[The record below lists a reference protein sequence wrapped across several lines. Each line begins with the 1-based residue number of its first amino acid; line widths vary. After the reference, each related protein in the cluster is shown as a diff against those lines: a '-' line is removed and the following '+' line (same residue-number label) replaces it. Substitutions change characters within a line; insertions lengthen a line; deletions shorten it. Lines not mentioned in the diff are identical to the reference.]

1 MATRTWFITG
11 ASRGFGRQWTTAAL
25 RRGDQV
31 AAAARTPAALDD
43 LVAEFGDAVFPVQ
56 LDTTSG
62 RASCIAAVE
71 RAHERFG
78 QLDIIINN
86 AGYGQ
91 NGMIEE
97 ITEAQAQAQ
106 FDTNVFGPMWIT
118 QGALPFLREQGSG
131 HIINVSSIA
140 GIASFPGLGMY
151 CSSKWALEGWTQA
164 LAAEVADFGIK
175 VTLIEPGGF
184 DTDAGSNSYVTEPM
198 EAYEAFREKARALA
212 AQRRSVLGDPK
223 ASAEA
228 VMRIV
233 DAETPPLRVFFGSQ
247 WLGVAE
253 QEYERRIA
261 AWREVQDLAE
271 LSQGFPAP

>member
-1 MATRTWFITG
+1 
-11 ASRGFGRQWTTAAL
+11 
-25 RRGDQV
+25 
-31 AAAARTPAALDD
+31 
-43 LVAEFGDAVFPVQ
+43 VQ
-56 LDTTSG
+56 Q
-62 RASCIAAVE
+62 
-71 RAHERFG
+71 AHERFG
-78 QLDIIINN
+78 RLDIIINN

-97 ITEAQAQAQ
+97 ITEAQAKAQ
-106 FDTNVFGPMWIT
+106 FDTNVFGPMWVT

-184 DTDAGSNSYVTEPM
+184 DTDAGKNEYVTEPM
-198 EAYEAFREKARALA
+198 DAYEAFREKARALA
-212 AQRRSVLGDPK
+212 AQRRSVLGDPN
-223 ASAEA
+223 ASADA

-233 DAETPPLRVFFGSQ
+233 DAENPPLRVFFGSQ

-261 AWREVQDLAE
+261 AWREVQDLSE
-271 LSQGFPAP
+271 LAQGFPAAT